1 LISAQVSG
9 EDNGSKRAARS
20 YNYHVRMRKQGAAL
34 DMKGRC
40 SAGQRVLASIVIRLA
55 LAQTFCIKCGILA
68 LDEPTTNL
76 DEANRRSLA
85 HGLSRIIADR
95 ARQSN
100 FQLVVITHDEEF
112 IATLRTEMAAQ
123 AGASMPEHYW
133 RISREEVGQGKFY
146 SKIDK
151 IPMDQ
156 LQ

>member
-1 LISAQVSG
+1 
-9 EDNGSKRAARS
+9 
-20 YNYHVRMRKQGAAL
+20 
-34 DMKGRC
+34 
-40 SAGQRVLASIVIRLA
+40 
-55 LAQTFCIKCGILA
+55 
-68 LDEPTTNL
+68 
-76 DEANRRSLA
+76 
-85 HGLSRIIADR
+85 
-95 ARQSN
+95 
-100 FQLVVITHDEEF
+100 LVVITHDEEF

>member
-1 LISAQVSG
+1 MTFSAQAIN
-9 EDNGSKRAARS
+9 EIIRN
-20 YNYHVRMRKQGAAL
+20 RKQ
-34 DMKGRC
+34 
-40 SAGQRVLASIVIRLA
+40 
-55 LAQTFCIKCGILA
+55 
-68 LDEPTTNL
+68 
-76 DEANRRSLA
+76 
-85 HGLSRIIADR
+85 
-95 ARQSN
+95 QSN
-100 FQLVVITHDEEF
+100 FQLIVITHDEEF